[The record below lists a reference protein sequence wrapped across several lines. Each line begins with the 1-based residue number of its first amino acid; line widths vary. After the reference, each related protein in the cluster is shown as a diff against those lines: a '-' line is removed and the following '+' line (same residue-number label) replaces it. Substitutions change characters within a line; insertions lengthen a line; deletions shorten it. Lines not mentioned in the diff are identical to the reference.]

1 MRRREKPLPM
11 VYTNDDVSRLAKK
24 TTCPRCDLNK
34 TVGNALCRSCRSK
47 LPAHMR
53 SGLEAIPNKDVW
65 MVGRAMREAA
75 NYFNV
80 HFQSIRNFGGGRK
93 R

>member
-1 MRRREKPLPM
+1 MHNISREQVAGLARRPQ
-11 VYTNDDVSRLAKK
+11 
-24 TTCPRCDLNK
+24 CPRCDLNK
-34 TVGNALCRSCRSK
+34 TIGSALCRRCRSK

-53 SGLEAIPNKDVW
+53 SGLESVTTKDESTVS
-65 MVGRAMREAA
+65 RAMRAAA

-80 HFQSIRNFGGGRK
+80 HFQSVRNFGGGKK

>member
-1 MRRREKPLPM
+1 MVSMHLTREEVEGLARKRR
-11 VYTNDDVSRLAKK
+11 
-24 TTCPRCDLNK
+24 CPRCDLNK
-34 TVGNALCRSCRSK
+34 TFGHALCRSCRNK

-53 SGLEAIPNKDVW
+53 SGLEKIPTKDAGV
-65 MVGRAMREAA
+65 VARALRAAA

-80 HFQSIRNFGGGRK
+80 HFQSVRNFGGGKK

>member
-1 MRRREKPLPM
+1 MTK
-11 VYTNDDVSRLAKK
+11 DQIARLANGPK
-24 TTCPRCDLNK
+24 CPRCDLNK
-34 TVGNALCRSCRSK
+34 TIGTGLCRRCRNK

-53 SGLEAIPNKDVW
+53 AALEELPKKDESTVA
-65 MVGRAMREAA
+65 RAMRAAA

-80 HFQSIRNFGGGRK
+80 HFQSVRNFGGGKK